1 MTPERFRQLT
11 EAYGASPERWPAGE
25 RDAALALVHAGDA
38 QTLAALAEAH
48 ALDGMLDAHAVAA
61 PSPALARRIVASA
74 PAQPARA
81 FWRRPRI
88 WFSGVG
94 FVGAGAAGVA
104 AGALLVSLL
113 VPAPAPGDSA
123 HGGWFEQSYSG
134 TAFGGAPSDW
144 SDQ

>member
-1 MTPERFRQLT
+1 MTPERFRHIT
-11 EAYGASPERWPAGE
+11 EAYGASPERWPAQE
-25 RDAALALVHAGDA
+25 RDAALALVAAGDA
-38 QTLAALAEAH
+38 RALAALAEAR

-61 PSPALARRIVASA
+61 PDPELARRIVDSA
-74 PAQPARA
+74 PTKPERA
-81 FWRRPRI
+81 FWRQPRI

-113 VPAPAPGDSA
+113 APAPAPADNP
-123 HGGWFEQSYSG
+123 HGWFEQSYSG